1 MMKTGENRWFKGF
14 YVFVA
19 GTSGVKTDYRK
30 CNVVFVHETGADL
43 FVILDVERS
52 QQAIEDKRNVIA
64 ALSFAK
70 HEGALGHFY

>member
-52 QQAIEDKRNVIA
+52 QQAVKDKRNVIA
-64 ALSFAK
+64 TLAFTQ
-70 HEGALGHFY
+70 HIRALGQFY